1 MSDRDPVLAHFDSL
15 IWLLTDLKA
24 EGIELEEHQFNPASF
39 GSFVVVLARGGKSAR
54 FVWDAQEALLSIS
67 FGARGAK
74 NRLHDANTSLPAGD
88 GLFQEIA
95 SERKNLLAI

>member
-54 FVWDAQEALLSIS
+54 FVWDARESLLSIS

-74 NRLHDANTSLPAGD
+74 SWTHDANTSLPAGD

-95 SERKNLLAI
+95 SEAENLLAI